1 MPLAESLAC
10 IFISRYFDESNVYI
24 YIYRRDVFLSRI
36 AISYIYKRCL
46 LHCKLTSIRYSNT
59 CYYISN
65 YVHHANCRQISN
77 LSSFHLFNNSDLRY
91 RLFLNHSKTSL
102 RIFLHLSIRA
112 QSFIPLWKKERITWL
127 HTNLIL
133 LTRLYYIEYRYDS
146 FFLPR
151 YTFDTIPLLYLTL
164 SSYYANEYRIDVQ
177 QKERGKEDGFARS
190 CRGDCKRD
198 RRGGRKSLI
207 STSTFNRAVGA
218 SIIGGALAGAH
229 DYQLATGAG
238 RFRPRFPQLAA
249 QRLVALRLRRKR
261 DPGQELT
268 VRSND
273 DSSSRFFS
281 TCPPPPPYPT
291 RSRWF
296 RACVC
301 HFEIGYRRPPTR
313 LNRLDDW
320 PFYAP
325 FRLGSIV
332 CRDSGLRGTVIRG
345 GLHPSLR
352 LTDFHSA
359 LWIPFF
365 SLQYIYIFLMKNVL
379 DIYSRRA
386 RIELRGRDC
395 L

>member
-1 MPLAESLAC
+1 M
-10 IFISRYFDESNVYI
+10 
-24 YIYRRDVFLSRI
+24 
-36 AISYIYKRCL
+36 
-46 LHCKLTSIRYSNT
+46 
-59 CYYISN
+59 
-65 YVHHANCRQISN
+65 
-77 LSSFHLFNNSDLRY
+77 
-91 RLFLNHSKTSL
+91 
-102 RIFLHLSIRA
+102 
-112 QSFIPLWKKERITWL
+112 
-127 HTNLIL
+127 
-133 LTRLYYIEYRYDS
+133 
-146 FFLPR
+146 
-151 YTFDTIPLLYLTL
+151 
-164 SSYYANEYRIDVQ
+164 
-177 QKERGKEDGFARS
+177 
-190 CRGDCKRD
+190 
-198 RRGGRKSLI
+198 
-207 STSTFNRAVGA
+207 GA

-281 TCPPPPPYPT
+281 TCPPPPYPT

-365 SLQYIYIFLMKNVL
+365 SLQYIYIYIPHEECFRYLQSPCSSWVTRSRLPLILLINEL
-379 DIYSRRA
+379 IREIYPSTHT
-386 RIELRGRDC
+386 DC
-395 L
+395 LQPNLARLCIYNTLNC